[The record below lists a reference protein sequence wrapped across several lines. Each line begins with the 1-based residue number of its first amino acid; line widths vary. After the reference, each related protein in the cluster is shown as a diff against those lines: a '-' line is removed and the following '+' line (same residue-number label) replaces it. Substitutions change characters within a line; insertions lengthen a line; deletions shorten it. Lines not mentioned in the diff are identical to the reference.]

1 MLKRTHKCGELR
13 AEDVDEKTVV
23 SGWVANRRD
32 HGGVIFIDLR
42 DRYGVVQVV
51 FRPEHNKELH
61 QQAGALRSEY
71 CISVGG
77 QVARRP
83 EDMENPDLA
92 TGQIEI
98 LADQLE
104 IHGTSDTPPFEIT
117 GAGNVSQEV
126 RFENRF
132 LDLRRPEIQQNLLFR
147 HKVMQLT
154 RQFLDAR
161 DFVEV
166 ETPFLTKST
175 PEGARDY
182 LVPSRVNP
190 GSFYALPQ
198 SPQLFKQLLMVSG
211 MDRYFQIVRCF
222 RDEDLR
228 AQRQPEFTQIDMEMS
243 FVDEE
248 DIMACTEELVQ
259 GLFKDLRSV
268 DLSPPLPRI
277 SYTEAMRR
285 YGTDA
290 PDLRFGMEIHDIT
303 DIADECEFRVFSGTV
318 ADGGQVRGIN
328 VPDGASLPRSE
339 IDGLIEWVKQFGA
352 GGLAWFKVSDG
363 MPESSIAKFFNED
376 ELRAVAKR
384 LDVKDGDL
392 LLFVADRKSVCDQ
405 TLAQL
410 RLHVARKMGLIPEDT
425 FEACWVVEAPAFE
438 KDEKTGRVSCPH
450 HPFTAPREADIEKLD
465 TDPDSVRTRSYDLV
479 VNGVELGGGSIR
491 ISNRDLQ
498 IKILKMLGFTEKEA
512 HERFGFLLDALRYGP
527 PPHGG
532 IAFGLDR
539 IVAVLL
545 GLDDIRES
553 IPFPKTQ
560 RAVCPLTGAPT
571 AVDPAQLKEL
581 GISIDD
587 E

>member
-1 MLKRTHKCGELR
+1 MLKRTHKCGDLR
-13 AEDVDEKTVV
+13 AEHFEKKVVV

-42 DRYGVVQVV
+42 DRYGIVQVV
-51 FRPEHNKELH
+51 FRPEHNIELH
-61 QQAGALRSEY
+61 DQAGALRNEY
-71 CISVGG
+71 CISVAG

-83 EDMENPDLA
+83 EDMENPNLD

-98 LADQLE
+98 LADQLQ
-104 IHGTSDTPPFEIT
+104 IHGKSETPPFDVT

-126 RFENRF
+126 RFQNRF
-132 LDLRRPEIQQNLLFR
+132 LDLRRPEIQKNLLFR
-147 HKVMQLT
+147 HRVMQLT
-154 RQFLDAR
+154 RKFLDSR

-198 SPQLFKQLLMVSG
+198 SPQLFKQILMVSG
-211 MDRYFQIVRCF
+211 MDRYFQIVKCF

-228 AQRQPEFTQIDMEMS
+228 AQRQPEFTQVDMEMS

-248 DIMACTEELVQ
+248 DIMDCTEKLVQSLFSELV
-259 GLFKDLRSV
+259 SV

-277 SYTEAMRR
+277 SYTESMRK

-303 DIADECEFRVFSGTV
+303 DIAANCEFRVFSGTV
-318 ADGGQVRGIN
+318 ADGCQVRGISL
-328 VPDGASLPRSE
+328 PDGASLPRSE

-363 MPESSIAKFFNED
+363 MPESSIAKFFTEA
-376 ELRAVAKR
+376 ELCAIAEQ
-384 LDVKDGDL
+384 LDAQDGDL
-392 LLFVADRKSVCDQ
+392 LLFVADKESVCDQ
-405 TLAQL
+405 TLGQL
-410 RLHVARKMGLIPEDT
+410 RLHLARKLDLIPNDT
-425 FEACWVVEAPAFE
+425 FEACWVAGAPAFE
-438 KDEKTGRVSCPH
+438 KDEKSGRVSCPH
-450 HPFTAPREADIEKLD
+450 HPFTAPREEDIDKLE

-479 VNGVELGGGSIR
+479 VNGIELGGGSIR
-491 ISNRDLQ
+491 ISDRELQ
-498 IKILKMLGFTEKEA
+498 MKILKMLGFTEEEA
-512 HERFGFLLDALRYGP
+512 QARFGFLLDALRYGP

-532 IAFGLDR
+532 IALGLDR
-539 IVAVLL
+539 LVAVLL
-545 GLDDIRES
+545 GLNDIRES

-571 AVDPAQLKEL
+571 EVDTAPLKEL
-581 GISIDD
+581 RISIDD